1 MSRRLTALRARLPHV
16 LLLAMFGLLTSTG
29 VASAATAPPES
40 DCKKGEFCVW
50 AEDSFSGA
58 AQKFD
63 LRTSNPEEC
72 IPLPE
77 GFDGHSFVNRLSRDV
92 TIYQSEECTT
102 EGDFITY
109 PGGGTYVPQG
119 PFVIRALKIW
129 D

>member
-1 MSRRLTALRARLPHV
+1 MHRRLTNLRARLPHM
-16 LLLAMFGLLTSTG
+16 LLLAMVGLLTSTG
-29 VASAATAPPES
+29 VANAATTPPEPS
-40 DCKKGEFCVW
+40 CQKGEFCVW
-50 AEDSFSGA
+50 PEESFGGT
-58 AQKFD
+58 AQRFD

-77 GFDGHSFVNRLSRDV
+77 GFDGHSFVNRLTRDV

>member
-1 MSRRLTALRARLPHV
+1 MQRRLTNLRARLPHV

-29 VASAATAPPES
+29 VASAATGQPAP
-40 DCKKGEFCVW
+40 DCQKGEFCVW
-50 AEDSFSGA
+50 GEESYGGA
-58 AQKFD
+58 VHKFD

>member
-1 MSRRLTALRARLPHV
+1 MQRRLTHLRTRLPQM
-16 LLLAMFGLLTSTG
+16 LLLAVAGLLASAG
-29 VASAATAPPES
+29 VASAAATPPEPA
-40 DCKKGEFCVW
+40 CQKGEFCVW
-50 AEDSFSGA
+50 PEESYGGDAR
-58 AQKFD
+58 KFD
-63 LRTSNPEEC
+63 LRSSNPEEC

-77 GFDGHSFVNRLSRDV
+77 GFDGHAFVNRLSRDV

>member
-1 MSRRLTALRARLPHV
+1 MQRRLTNLRARLPQV
-16 LLLAMFGLLTSTG
+16 LLLAVFGLLTSTG
-29 VASAATAPPES
+29 VASAAAEPPAPA
-40 DCKKGEFCVW
+40 CQKGEFCVW
-50 AEDSFSGA
+50 GEESFSGA
-58 AQKFD
+58 VHKFD

>member
-1 MSRRLTALRARLPHV
+1 MRRRLTNLRARLPHV

-29 VASAATAPPES
+29 VASATTAPPEPS
-40 DCKKGEFCVW
+40 CQKGEFCVW
-50 AEDSFSGA
+50 GEESFGGTV
-58 AQKFD
+58 QKFD

-72 IPLPE
+72 IPLPA

>member
-1 MSRRLTALRARLPHV
+1 MQRRLTNLRTRLPQV
-16 LLLAMFGLLTSTG
+16 LLLAVFGLLTSTG
-29 VASAATAPPES
+29 VAAAAAPPPKPA
-40 DCKKGEFCVW
+40 CQMGEFCVW
-50 AEDSFSGA
+50 PEESYGGS

-63 LRTSNPEEC
+63 LRGSNPEEC

-77 GFDGHSFVNRLSRDV
+77 GFDGHSFANRLSRDV

>member
-1 MSRRLTALRARLPHV
+1 MSRRLTNLRARLPHV
-16 LLLAMFGLLTSTG
+16 LLLAMLGLLTSTG
-29 VASAATAPPES
+29 VASATTGPDPA
-40 DCKKGEFCVW
+40 CQKGEFCVW
-50 AEDSFSGA
+50 ADESFTGTVH
-58 AQKFD
+58 KFD

-72 IPLPE
+72 IPLPA

>member
-1 MSRRLTALRARLPHV
+1 MQRRLTNLRARLPHV

-29 VASAATAPPES
+29 VASATTGPPAPV
-40 DCKKGEFCVW
+40 CQKGEFCVYG
-50 AEDSFSGA
+50 EESFGGVA
-58 AQKFD
+58 HKFD

-72 IPLPE
+72 IPLPD